1 MKACTEYNDISRRQF
16 LSGTGKAALAL
27 GAMSTLLPRVSMAQS
42 ASSRDTIVSVYLRG
56 GCDGLSLCVP
66 YAEDNYYNF
75 RTTIAV
81 PRPDSTA
88 LNKAIDL
95 DGFFGISPAMSPLL
109 DAYAAGHLLFVHAT
123 GLTGG
128 NRSHFDNMQW
138 METGV
143 IDTIPKGSGWL
154 GRHLATTSPLRAGN
168 SMRGVAL
175 SQAIPMTLAGGPGT
189 AAVSDVA
196 NYGIYG
202 TDYQR
207 RTRGEFLKA
216 NYVNKTDPLENS
228 AMSILETINL
238 LNKIDFQNYLPMGNA
253 IYPVSELG
261 YAFKSAAALVRSDV
275 GVEAMTIDVG
285 GFDTHAEE
293 GTNGGWL
300 YFLLSDLAASMAAF
314 HKDLNGAAKFGKV
327 IVVVI
332 SEFGRTVRE
341 NASQGTD
348 HGNGNAMMVLG
359 GAVAGGRVLANWPGL
374 RPGDLFEGQD
384 LTITIDYR
392 DVLSEIVAKRLDN
405 ASKLNEIFPSYAA
418 TFRGVISG

>member
-1 MKACTEYNDISRRQF
+1 MKACTEYNDLTRRQF
-16 LSGTGKAALAL
+16 LSGTGKAALAM
-27 GAMSTLLPRVSMAQS
+27 GAMTALLPRVSMAQS
-42 ASSRDTIVSVYLRG
+42 GSSRDTIVSVYLRG

-66 YAEDNYYNF
+66 HGEDNYYNY
-75 RTTIAV
+75 RPTIAV

-95 DGFFGISPAMSPLL
+95 DGFFGISPAMAALL
-109 DAYAAGHLLFVHAT
+109 DAYTAGNLLFVHAT
-123 GLTGG
+123 GIVGG
-128 NRSHFDNMQW
+128 NRSHFDNMKW

-143 IDTIPKGSGWL
+143 IEQIPLGSGWL

-168 SMRGVAL
+168 TMRGVAL
-175 SQAIPMTLAGGPGT
+175 SQAIPMTLSGGPGT

-196 NYGIYG
+196 RYGLYG

-207 RTRGEFLKA
+207 KA
-216 NYVNKTDPLENS
+216 REAVLRSTYTNKTDPLENS
-228 AMSILETINL
+228 AISILDTINL
-238 LNKIDFQNYLPMGNA
+238 LNKIDFENYQPMGTA
-253 IYPVSELG
+253 VYPASELG

-285 GFDTHAEE
+285 GFDTHAGE

-314 HKDLNGAAKFGKV
+314 HKDLVGADRFGRV
-327 IVVVI
+327 IVVVM

-359 GAVAGGRVLANWPGL
+359 GAVAGGRVLADWPGL
-374 RPGDLFEGQD
+374 RASDLFEGQD
-384 LTITIDYR
+384 LKITIDYR
-392 DVLSEIVAKRLDN
+392 DVLSEIIAKRLDN
-405 ASKLNEIFPSYAA
+405 AGKLGEIFPQYTA
-418 TFRGVISG
+418 TQRGVIVA